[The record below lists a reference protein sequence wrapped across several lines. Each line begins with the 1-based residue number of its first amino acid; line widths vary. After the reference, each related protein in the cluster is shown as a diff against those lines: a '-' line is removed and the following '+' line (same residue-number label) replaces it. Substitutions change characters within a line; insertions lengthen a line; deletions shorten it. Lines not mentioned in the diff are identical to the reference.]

1 MNLPSYYFMA
11 IINQWFLAGISIFQ
25 EITLLAI
32 NSFEQKTQYYLELT
46 KWFTCEVVSW
56 VSENTQNVKKKFFKI
71 CTYI

>member
-25 EITLLAI
+25 EIILLAI

-46 KWFTCEVVSW
+46 KWLFTFEVVSW
-56 VSENTQNVKKKFFKI
+56 VSENTQNVKKKSF
-71 CTYI
+71 